1 MDFLPCSS
9 FILVDTSDDFERF
22 EVAVSEIILSVI
34 FTGDGAQTRAALALR
49 GLRVARAARLA
60 KLMRMPL
67 LEELANLIS
76 GILVKRKSSPVHQ
89 TVF

>member
-1 MDFLPCSS
+1 M
-9 FILVDTSDDFERF
+9 
-22 EVAVSEIILSVI
+22 SEIILSVI

-76 GILVKRKSSPVHQ
+76 GILVKRKSSSSGFLMAEIQASMRHQ
-89 TVF
+89 YGSCRSAIGATR